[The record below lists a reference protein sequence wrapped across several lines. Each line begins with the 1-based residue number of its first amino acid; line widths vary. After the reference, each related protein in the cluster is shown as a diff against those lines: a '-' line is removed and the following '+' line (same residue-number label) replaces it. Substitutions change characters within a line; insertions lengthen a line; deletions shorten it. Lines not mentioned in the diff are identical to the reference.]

1 MSKAYGF
8 IEITGVVAAINAL
21 DIMCK
26 TADVELASWERKL
39 GGRLVTLIVEGDVS
53 AVNEAVEAAVAGAIK
68 KPASYAVI
76 ARPHEEI
83 VKLVEL
89 SASRWKKK
97 SDETKNEII
106 IISFIHKEEIIMTQ
120 EALGMVETRGLTAAI
135 EAADQMC
142 KAANVALVGTEKI
155 GSGLVTVMVRGDVGA
170 VKSAVESGSAA
181 ASRLGELVATH
192 VIPRPHTD
200 VEKIL
205 PVLK

>member
-53 AVNEAVEAAVAGAIK
+53 AVNEAVEAAVANAIK

-89 SASRWKKK
+89 SASRCKKK
-97 SDETKNEII
+97 TDETK
-106 IISFIHKEEIIMTQ
+106 KEN
-120 EALGMVETRGLTAAI
+120 
-135 EAADQMC
+135 
-142 KAANVALVGTEKI
+142 K
-155 GSGLVTVMVRGDVGA
+155 
-170 VKSAVESGSAA
+170 
-181 ASRLGELVATH
+181 
-192 VIPRPHTD
+192 
-200 VEKIL
+200 
-205 PVLK
+205 

>member
-39 GGRLVTLIVEGDVS
+39 GGRLVTLIVQGDVS
-53 AVNEAVEAAVAGAIK
+53 AVTEAVDAAVANAIK

-97 SDETKNEII
+97 A
-106 IISFIHKEEIIMTQ
+106 EEAS
-120 EALGMVETRGLTAAI
+120 E
-135 EAADQMC
+135 
-142 KAANVALVGTEKI
+142 TEK
-155 GSGLVTVMVRGDVGA
+155 
-170 VKSAVESGSAA
+170 K
-181 ASRLGELVATH
+181 
-192 VIPRPHTD
+192 
-200 VEKIL
+200 
-205 PVLK
+205 